1 MSISGQINYLQEVG
15 AGKAK
20 YWLMAMM
27 VTMMTMMMAMMMSGM
42 VTMSGMMMM
51 MAMQSGMAVMT
62 ISASLDW
69 APPAFTLLPHS
80 PAHSCAN

>member
-1 MSISGQINYLQEVG
+1 MAVPTFPFMSISGQINYLQEVG

-42 VTMSGMMMM
+42 SGMMMM
-51 MAMQSGMAVMT
+51 MVAM
-62 ISASLDW
+62 
-69 APPAFTLLPHS
+69 
-80 PAHSCAN
+80 

>member
-42 VTMSGMMMM
+42 SGMMMM
-51 MAMQSGMAVMT
+51 VAMQSGMPVMT

-69 APPAFTLLPHS
+69 AAPAFTLLPHS